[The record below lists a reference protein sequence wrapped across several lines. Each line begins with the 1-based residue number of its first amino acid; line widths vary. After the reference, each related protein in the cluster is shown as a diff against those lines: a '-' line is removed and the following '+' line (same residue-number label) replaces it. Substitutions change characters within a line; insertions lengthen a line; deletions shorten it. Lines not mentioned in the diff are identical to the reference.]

1 MLFIANIRLIICP
14 SKSSWLRIASGDPR
28 WAYGIVSGI
37 FFDVIIPLDAIN
49 HLQQPTSFHA
59 GPTTGHDRENIPRKQ
74 PAAIHVS
81 EPPKSKAH
89 VGQGKLP
96 KAVTA
101 FPEAGHAPQM
111 VLAKDHLDLTNFHRR
126 CKGCLEL
133 PQKFGGSKKR
143 KLDKET
149 TWVCTICG
157 AFFCTRCKD
166 LDLFIH
172 QAHKGAHVK
181 LKPGYESKFNADSA

>member
-1 MLFIANIRLIICP
+1 MPVI
-14 SKSSWLRIASGDPR
+14 DDHQED
-28 WAYGIVSGI
+28 
-37 FFDVIIPLDAIN
+37 FF
-49 HLQQPTSFHA
+49 
-59 GPTTGHDRENIPRKQ
+59 Q
-74 PAAIHVS
+74 PAQAIDDAAEEQLVAEGKRVIETAAS
-81 EPPKSKAH
+81 
-89 VGQGKLP
+89 QG
-96 KAVTA
+96 
-101 FPEAGHAPQM
+101 AGHAPQM
-111 VLAKDHLDLTNFHRR
+111 VLAKDKVNLTKFHRK

-133 PQKFGGSKKR
+133 PEKFGGSKKR

-172 QAHKGAHVK
+172 VAHTGSHVK

>member
-1 MLFIANIRLIICP
+1 M
-14 SKSSWLRIASGDPR
+14 
-28 WAYGIVSGI
+28 
-37 FFDVIIPLDAIN
+37 
-49 HLQQPTSFHA
+49 
-59 GPTTGHDRENIPRKQ
+59 TTF
-74 PAAIHVS
+74 A
-81 EPPKSKAH
+81 
-89 VGQGKLP
+89 
-96 KAVTA
+96 
-101 FPEAGHAPQM
+101 EAGHAPQM

-157 AFFCTRCKD
+157 AFFCNRCKQ
-166 LDLFIH
+166 LDVVVHGTVTGNRL
-172 QAHKGAHVK
+172 K